1 MFVSRRSSSRR
12 SVTHYSPASRIRP
25 LRCGYS
31 GSRRPRVSAISSCT
45 CDKGIPRRQRSP
57 VIRPGFVSPDACPS
71 RLLGG
76 RNRSAHHAM
85 VLSLRPVI
93 AEAGLLIE
101 AARGVVEKRSRNLL
115 ALRVLRI
122 ALHDAPAVL
131 RDQVE
136 GAPKRDT
143 CDAFPS
149 VVPVDEDARD
159 AIVGRLIRVGCLVFL
174 PVMDVRELVRRA
186 VLAPG
191 HRGVAVEDQ
200 GRMSVALAN
209 ETLLPGT
216 ALFALG
222 PADPRMEPGAPA
234 AAEAHALVLLGETR
248 ERIPSR
254 GIKCPDRIVAHSPL
268 RSPALVRLTS
278 ERVYARPAWHGPACL
293 ADEEPA
299 GIGSSDP
306 TPAKG

>member
-1 MFVSRRSSSRR
+1 
-12 SVTHYSPASRIRP
+12 
-25 LRCGYS
+25 
-31 GSRRPRVSAISSCT
+31 
-45 CDKGIPRRQRSP
+45 
-57 VIRPGFVSPDACPS
+57 
-71 RLLGG
+71 
-76 RNRSAHHAM
+76 M
-85 VLSLRPVI
+85 VLALGPVI

-101 AARGVVEKRSRNLL
+101 AARGVVEKRGRNLL

-122 ALHDAPAVL
+122 ALHHAPAGL

-149 VVPVDEDARD
+149 IVPVDEDAGD
-159 AIVGRLIRVGCLVFL
+159 AIVGRLIRVGRLVFL
-174 PVMDVRELVRRA
+174 AVMDVRELVRRA

-191 HRGVAVEDQ
+191 HGVVAVEDE

-209 ETLLPGT
+209 ETLLPGA

-222 PADPRMEPGAPA
+222 PTDPRMEPGAPA
-234 AAEAHALVLLGETR
+234 AAEAHALVLLSETR

-254 GIKCPDRIVAHSPL
+254 GIKRPDRVVAHSPL

-278 ERVYARPAWHGPACL
+278 ERVYARPAWHGPAL
-293 ADEEPA
+293 DSWAAAE
-299 GIGSSDP
+299 
-306 TPAKG
+306 

>member
-1 MFVSRRSSSRR
+1 
-12 SVTHYSPASRIRP
+12 
-25 LRCGYS
+25 
-31 GSRRPRVSAISSCT
+31 
-45 CDKGIPRRQRSP
+45 
-57 VIRPGFVSPDACPS
+57 
-71 RLLGG
+71 
-76 RNRSAHHAM
+76 M
-85 VLSLRPVI
+85 VLSLGPVI

-174 PVMDVRELVRRA
+174 PVMNVRELVRRS

-209 ETLLPGT
+209 ETLLPGP
-216 ALFALG
+216 AFFALG
-222 PADPRMEPGAPA
+222 PADPRMEPRAPA
-234 AAEAHALVLLGETR
+234 AAEAHALVLLSETR

-254 GIKCPDRIVAHSPL
+254 GIKPPDRIVAHCTPGHRLWSDCERASL
-268 RSPALVRLTS
+268 RVS
-278 ERVYARPAWHGPACL
+278 CL
-293 ADEEPA
+293 AWA
-299 GIGSSDP
+299 GVQQG
-306 TPAKG
+306 T